1 MSIGPVQLIV
11 LGFDPP
17 NLHDEIITEVD
28 RLRELDDIRVVDAIA
43 VYKDIVGAIETKHVS
58 KRSGT
63 EATEF
68 GSVIGA
74 LIGLGIE
81 GDEGFVRGAVAGAQ
95 AASDNGLQLL
105 DNDDVWDVLADIPDD
120 SAAVLL
126 LIEHHWA
133 VPLRDAVMRA
143 GGFRLGDEFIRPS
156 DLVAVGLVT
165 ADEAAV
171 LAGVE
176 ESVKPWVP
184 LRRSPTTASRAKGEA

>member
-1 MSIGPVQLIV
+1 MTERPHGGWRIHRMKGELGMSIGPVQLMV

-28 RLRELDDIRVVDAIA
+28 RLRELDYIRVVDAIA
-43 VYKDIVGAIETKHVS
+43 VYKDLVGAIETKRVS
-58 KRSGT
+58 K
-63 EATEF
+63 
-68 GSVIGA
+68 
-74 LIGLGIE
+74 
-81 GDEGFVRGAVAGAQ
+81 
-95 AASDNGLQLL
+95 NGLQFL

-143 GGFRLGDEFIRPS
+143 GGFRLGDEFISPS

-171 LAGVE
+171 LAEVE
-176 ESVKPWVP
+176 QSVKPWVP